1 MTDQIT
7 LRGLRVHAQ
16 PGDLPVEA
24 KEGRLF
30 VVDVTASLWSLD
42 NAAQTDELAHTLD
55 YASLAKRVHDL
66 VASERWN
73 LIERVA
79 YRVAQMVLEDPQ
91 VLEVEVTVHR
101 PEARLDVAVDDV
113 SVTLSRAR

>member
-1 MTDQIT
+1 MNDRIT
-7 LRGLRVHAQ
+7 LQGLRVHGRHGA
-16 PGDLPVEA
+16 LEA
-24 KEGRLF
+24 DEGQLF
-30 VVDVTASLWSLD
+30 VIDVIASLWSLD

-55 YASLAKRVHDL
+55 YAVLAKRVHDL

-79 YRVAQMVLEDPQ
+79 HRVGQLVLEDPQ

-101 PEARLDVAVDDV
+101 PAAPVGVPVEDV
-113 SVTLSRAR
+113 SVTLTRSR